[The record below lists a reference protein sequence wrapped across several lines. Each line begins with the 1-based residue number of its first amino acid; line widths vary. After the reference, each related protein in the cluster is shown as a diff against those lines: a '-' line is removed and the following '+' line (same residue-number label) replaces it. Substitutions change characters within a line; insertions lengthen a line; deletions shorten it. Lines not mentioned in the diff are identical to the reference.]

1 MELIER
7 IHKYLNE
14 VLCVEYTGKMTYRV
28 NLETEEHT
36 LEWPLN
42 PVDNRPLVLMG
53 QFNSEEDFYNY
64 IIKEI
69 KTKRF
74 FLYKNFNA
82 IKVPKD

>member
-28 NLETEEHT
+28 NLETEEYT